1 MEVEQFLNTIQRFVS
16 TTPDKVM
23 FVDENGTRQTSYAEF
38 WALTQQMAALVSRRL
53 GRRERLFVPIYL
65 KDSME
70 YFAAELAV
78 WMTGNATVH
87 MGVSFPPERVGYIM
101 QHCEAELMIDDRF
114 TAEARQQQERFTD
127 IRRRT
132 ADQPCAMF
140 YTSGSTGN
148 PKGVLHSDAGFM
160 HSIFR
165 FHEGFSLSGYRKMT
179 LTPSFYFV
187 AMVTAYNLMVQGTEI
202 HILPNEAKHN
212 VRMLEDYIADHEI
225 EFAHISPSI
234 LRAFKNKGKHLRTV
248 KAAGERMVG
257 CYSDEYT
264 VLNCY
269 GQTEQSSSLFIKV
282 VDRNYD
288 NTPIGR
294 PCPGVEYK
302 LLDDNGNEVPDGEV
316 GELCYTSGV
325 YPPVYYKDPERT
337 RALTAGGVMHTGDLL
352 RKLPNGDALY
362 VQRKD
367 WMVKINGQRVE
378 PGEVENVMRHIAGVK
393 DAIVKG
399 FTTDDLTR
407 QYLVGYY
414 ILEEDATLDADSIKA
429 EMTKKVPEYMVPQY
443 MVRMDSFPLNAS
455 NKIDRK
461 NLLPPDLS
469 SMQNQYA
476 APTNEVE
483 RKLCD
488 AFAKVLHL
496 ERVGIDDDFFYLGGD
511 SIRVMQLQ
519 QHLGMKH
526 LTTLV
531 NSGRTPRK
539 IAEQYAAM
547 EQSVTSGIGKDGR
560 YPLMDIQE
568 TYLRICLPL
577 EGKPVMNLVAL
588 LRLDEAVD
596 LQRLA
601 AAIAQAVACHPAL
614 FVRFRRTDKGTIVQ
628 TIRQEPVTIAVEQL
642 TDEDFETLKPRLVTP
657 FRYLEDRLFQFRLF
671 QTPTARYFFHNIH
684 HSVFDGES
692 KTILYADIE
701 RAYAGQTLEAEKA
714 SYLTI
719 AAEENA
725 LRSTPYYSKARE
737 GFRTMF
743 DGAPHTLY
751 VENAG
756 AGYLETSRRLL
767 SVEASEATTFCAA
780 RRTTMNVLTTA
791 AFAMLLGRETAST
804 DIVFGS
810 QYSGRTDARVA
821 RMIGSFAKPVFMR
834 ISWDKDVTS
843 SDYLTLVTA
852 AVNQSITNS
861 IYTYGEMKKDDLV
874 RSQIQFVYQDEIP
887 QEPMVGGRPTKTVDF
902 RRNQTPSIL
911 VVNIFRDVAANQLT
925 IRAAYRPD
933 LFSKE
938 KIEGMLST
946 YDECLRYLMK

>member
-1 MEVEQFLNTIQRFVS
+1 
-16 TTPDKVM
+16 
-23 FVDENGTRQTSYAEF
+23 
-38 WALTQQMAALVSRRL
+38 
-53 GRRERLFVPIYL
+53 
-65 KDSME
+65 
-70 YFAAELAV
+70 
-78 WMTGNATVH
+78 
-87 MGVSFPPERVGYIM
+87 
-101 QHCEAELMIDDRF
+101 
-114 TAEARQQQERFTD
+114 
-127 IRRRT
+127 
-132 ADQPCAMF
+132 
-140 YTSGSTGN
+140 
-148 PKGVLHSDAGFM
+148 
-160 HSIFR
+160 
-165 FHEGFSLSGYRKMT
+165 
-179 LTPSFYFV
+179 
-187 AMVTAYNLMVQGTEI
+187 
-202 HILPNEAKHN
+202 
-212 VRMLEDYIADHEI
+212 
-225 EFAHISPSI
+225 
-234 LRAFKNKGKHLRTV
+234 
-248 KAAGERMVG
+248 
-257 CYSDEYT
+257 
-264 VLNCY
+264 
-269 GQTEQSSSLFIKV
+269 
-282 VDRNYD
+282 
-288 NTPIGR
+288 
-294 PCPGVEYK
+294 
-302 LLDDNGNEVPDGEV
+302 
-316 GELCYTSGV
+316 
-325 YPPVYYKDPERT
+325 
-337 RALTAGGVMHTGDLL
+337 
-352 RKLPNGDALY
+352 
-362 VQRKD
+362 
-367 WMVKINGQRVE
+367 
-378 PGEVENVMRHIAGVK
+378 
-393 DAIVKG
+393 
-399 FTTDDLTR
+399 
-407 QYLVGYY
+407 
-414 ILEEDATLDADSIKA
+414 
-429 EMTKKVPEYMVPQY
+429 
-443 MVRMDSFPLNAS
+443 MVRMDAFPLNAN
-455 NKIDRK
+455 NKVDRK
-461 NLLPPDLS
+461 SLLPPDLS
-469 SMQNQYA
+469 SMQSPYA

-483 RKLCD
+483 RALCD

-547 EQSVTSGIGKDGR
+547 EQSVTSGIGKDGL

-751 VENAG
+751 VEHAG